1 MLETRSAKLVDDE
14 VATALVEAAS
24 AAPSVQNSQPW
35 VFTVGDRTVD
45 LHADPA
51 RHLAVSDGS
60 GRSLLISCG
69 AALFNLRVA
78 ADHLGFHPRVRL
90 LPTRD
95 DPTHVARLEV
105 DHRHGSPGF
114 LEDLFPA
121 VWSRRTNR
129 FPFWNRRIP
138 RSVLSRLQ
146 DAVSLENALLRIVD
160 QPAEVERIVALLH
173 DAERA
178 DLPEAKRERAAW
190 VGRDGAPDGIPAAS
204 LGPRP
209 QDRSTPFRDL
219 GADVRGRRG
228 RTRTDP
234 DGPRGRPSRPRRPSR
249 SSPRSRTARP
259 TGSGPVRRWS
269 ALSWSPPPRV
279 LSASFMNQPLEHH
292 DLRWQVRSP
301 LTGVRRHPDDHAD
314 RLRHPGAGDPAPTR
328 SARSSAGPAEGCRLP
343 AATAARPGQVT
354 RRSRPVRRS

>member
-1 MLETRSAKLVDDE
+1 MLETRSTGLLDDD

-24 AAPSVQNSQPW
+24 AAPSVHNSQPW
-35 VFTVGDRTVD
+35 IFTVGERTID

-60 GRSLLISCG
+60 GRSLLVSCG

-78 ADHLGFHPRVRL
+78 ADHLGFHPRVRI
-90 LPTRD
+90 LPSKD

-146 DAVSLENALLRIVD
+146 DAVSLENSLLRVVD
-160 QPAEVERIVALLH
+160 QPAEVERIVSLLH
-173 DAERA
+173 DADRA
-178 DLPEAKRERAAW
+178 DLPEAKLERAAW
-190 VGRDGAPDGIPAAS
+190 VGRDGAPDGIPAQS

-209 QDRSTPFRDL
+209 ADRSSPFRDL
-219 GADVRGRRG
+219 RVGAAGPAAVAA
-228 RTRTDP
+228 P
-234 DGPRGRPSRPRRPSR
+234 DAGPR
-249 SSPRSRTARP
+249 TAPFEATP
-259 TGSGPVRRWS
+259 TVAILSTLKDTPADWVRAGQ
-269 ALSWSPPPRV
+269 ALERALLV
-279 LSASFMNQPLEHH
+279 ATAEGLSASFMNQPLEHH

-301 LTGVRRHPDDHAD
+301 LTGVGVTQMIM
-314 RLRHPGAGDPAPTR
+314 RLGYGIPVPATPR
-328 SARSSAGPAEGCRLP
+328 
-343 AATAARPGQVT
+343 
-354 RRSRPVRRS
+354 RPVADVLRRA

>member
-1 MLETRSAKLVDDE
+1 MLETRTARLLDGD

-24 AAPSVQNSQPW
+24 AAPSVHNSQPW
-35 VFTVGDRTVD
+35 IFTLGERTVD

-78 ADHLGFHPRVRL
+78 ADHLGFHPRVRI
-90 LPTRD
+90 LPTND

-114 LEDLFPA
+114 LEELFPA

-129 FPFWNRRIP
+129 FPFRNRRIP

-146 DAVSLENALLRIVD
+146 DAVSLENSLLRIVD
-160 QPAEVERIVALLH
+160 QPAEIDRIVALLH

-178 DLPEAKRERAAW
+178 DLPEAKLERAAW
-190 VGRDGAPDGIPAAS
+190 LGRDGAPDGIPSHA

-209 QDRSTPFRDL
+209 RDRSTPFRDL
-219 GADVRGRRG
+219 GADVPAPG
-228 RTRTDP
+228 
-234 DGPRGRPSRPRRPSR
+234 GRPR
-249 SSPRSRTARP
+249 SSSGSELRTVPFEATP
-259 TGSGPVRRWS
+259 TVAILSTLKDTPADWVRAGQ
-269 ALSWSPPPRV
+269 ALERALLV
-279 LSASFMNQPLEHH
+279 ATAEGLSASFMNQPLEHH

-301 LTGVRRHPDDHAD
+301 LTGVGVTQMIMRIGYGIPV
-314 RLRHPGAGDPAPTR
+314 PATPR
-328 SARSSAGPAEGCRLP
+328 
-343 AATAARPGQVT
+343 
-354 RRSRPVRRS
+354 RPVAEVIRPSV

>member
-1 MLETRSAKLVDDE
+1 MLETRSARLLDDD

-24 AAPSVQNSQPW
+24 AAPSVHNSQPW
-35 VFTVGDRTVD
+35 IFTVGERTID

-60 GRSLLISCG
+60 GRSLLVSCG

-78 ADHLGFHPRVRL
+78 ADHLGFHPRVRI
-90 LPTRD
+90 LPSKD

-146 DAVSLENALLRIVD
+146 DAVSLENALLRVVD
-160 QPAEVERIVALLH
+160 EPAEVGRIVALLH
-173 DAERA
+173 DADRA
-178 DLPEAKRERAAW
+178 DLPEAKLERAAW
-190 VGRDGAPDGIPAAS
+190 VGRDGAPDGIPTHS

-209 QDRSTPFRDL
+209 DDRATPFRDL
-219 GADVRGRRG
+219 RADRSAPMAGAA
-228 RTRTDP
+228 P
-234 DGPRGRPSRPRRPSR
+234 DAE
-249 SSPRSRTARP
+249 SRTAPFEATP
-259 TGSGPVRRWS
+259 TVAILSTLKDTPADWVRAGQ
-269 ALSWSPPPRV
+269 ALERALLV
-279 LSASFMNQPLEHH
+279 ATAEGLSASFMNQPLEHH

-301 LTGVRRHPDDHAD
+301 LTGVGVTQMIM
-314 RLRHPGAGDPAPTR
+314 RLGYGIPVPATPR
-328 SARSSAGPAEGCRLP
+328 
-343 AATAARPGQVT
+343 
-354 RRSRPVRRS
+354 RPVADVLRRP

>member
-1 MLETRSAKLVDDE
+1 MLETRSARLLDGD

-24 AAPSVQNSQPW
+24 AAPSVHNSQPW
-35 VFTVGDRTVD
+35 IFTVGERTVD

-78 ADHLGFHPRVRL
+78 ADHLGFHPRVRI
-90 LPTRD
+90 LPTKD

-146 DAVSLENALLRIVD
+146 DAVSLENSLLRIVD

-178 DLPEAKRERAAW
+178 DLPEAKLERAAW
-190 VGRDGAPDGIPAAS
+190 LGRDGAPDGIPSHA

-209 QDRSTPFRDL
+209 HGPLHPLPRPPGRRPGARRSCPAAATEGEPRTAPFETTPTVAILSTLKDSPGRL
-219 GADVRGRRG
+219 GAGRSGAGARPAGRHRRG
-228 RTRTDP
+228 AVRVVHEP
-234 DGPRGRPSRPRRPSR
+234 AAGA
-249 SSPRSRTARP
+249 ARP
-259 TGSGPVRRWS
+259 
-269 ALSWSPPPRV
+269 ALAGALAAHRC
-279 LSASFMNQPLEHH
+279 
-292 DLRWQVRSP
+292 
-301 LTGVRRHPDDHAD
+301 RRHPDDHAD
-314 RLRHPGAGDPAPTR
+314 RLRRPGAGDPR
-328 SARSSAGPAEGCRLP
+328 
-343 AATAARPGQVT
+343 
-354 RRSRPVRRS
+354 RPVAEVIRLTV

>member
-1 MLETRSAKLVDDE
+1 MLETRTARLLDGD

-24 AAPSVQNSQPW
+24 AAPSVHNSQPW
-35 VFTVGDRTVD
+35 IFTVGERTLD

-78 ADHLGFHPRVRL
+78 ADHLGFHPRVRI
-90 LPTRD
+90 LPTKD

-138 RSVLSRLQ
+138 RSVLSRLH
-146 DAVSLENALLRIVD
+146 DAVSLENSLLRIVD
-160 QPAEVERIVALLH
+160 QPAEVARIVALLH

-178 DLPEAKRERAAW
+178 DPPEAKQERAAW
-190 VGRDGAPDGIPAAS
+190 LGRDGAPDGIPDHS
-204 LGPRP
+204 LGLRP

-219 GADVRGRRG
+219 RADIPHAAGPPPAPAGA
-228 RTRTDP
+228 P
-234 DGPRGRPSRPRRPSR
+234 
-249 SSPRSRTARP
+249 RTAPFEAAP
-259 TGSGPVRRWS
+259 TVAVLSTLKDTPADWVRAGQ
-269 ALSWSPPPRV
+269 ALERSLLV
-279 LSASFMNQPLEHH
+279 ATVEGLSASFMNQPLEQH

-301 LTGVRRHPDDHAD
+301 LTGVGVTQMIM
-314 RLRHPGAGDPAPTR
+314 RLGYGVPVPATPR
-328 SARSSAGPAEGCRLP
+328 
-343 AATAARPGQVT
+343 
-354 RRSRPVRRS
+354 RPVSEVLRLAD

>member
-1 MLETRSAKLVDDE
+1 MLETRSARLLDDD

-24 AAPSVQNSQPW
+24 AAPSVHNSQPW
-35 VFTVGDRTVD
+35 IFTMGDRTIDV
-45 LHADPA
+45 HADPA

-69 AALFNLRVA
+69 AALFNVRVA
-78 ADHLGFHPRVRL
+78 ADHLGFHPRVRI
-90 LPTRD
+90 LPTKD

-129 FPFWNRRIP
+129 FPFWNRPIP

-146 DAVSLENALLRIVD
+146 DAVSLENSVLRIVD

-173 DAERA
+173 DADRA
-178 DLPEAKRERAAW
+178 DPPEAKLERAAW
-190 VGRDGAPDGIPAAS
+190 VGRHGAADGIPAHS

-209 QDRSTPFRDL
+209 RDRSTPFRDL
-219 GADVRGRRG
+219 
-228 RTRTDP
+228 RTDAP
-234 DGPRGRPSRPRRPSR
+234 KGE
-249 SSPRSRTARP
+249 PRSAPFEAAPTVAILSTLKDTPADWVRAGQALERSLLVATAE
-259 TGSGPVRRWS
+259 G
-269 ALSWSPPPRV
+269 
-279 LSASFMNQPLEHH
+279 LSASFMNQPLEQH

-301 LTGVRRHPDDHAD
+301 LTGVGVTQMIMRIGYGIPVPATPRRPI
-314 RLRHPGAGDPAPTR
+314 
-328 SARSSAGPAEGCRLP
+328 SE
-343 AATAARPGQVT
+343 VM
-354 RRSRPVRRS
+354 RRV